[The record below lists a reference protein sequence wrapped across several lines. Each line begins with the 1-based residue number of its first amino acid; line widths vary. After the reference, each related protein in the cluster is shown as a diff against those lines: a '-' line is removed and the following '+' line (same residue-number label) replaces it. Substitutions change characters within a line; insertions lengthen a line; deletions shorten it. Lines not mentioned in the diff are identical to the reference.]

1 MTEQEVIDAFEDDS
15 NDDLYLK
22 FEQIPNDR
30 KLSNRPDLNAFLLL
44 DSLVPRLDEDIINGA
59 EHDEFYLQPSAADLA
74 AAGITIFQIQDL
86 IRSGVRYESEYCCLA
101 MYA

>member
-44 DSLVPRLDEDIINGA
+44 DSLVPASRDIIDGA

-86 IRSGVRYESEYCCLA
+86 IRSGVRYESEYGCLA